1 MKTTFNLPDDLVRR
15 LKLRAVRDRRK
26 LKDVAAEFLQAGL
39 SARAPVQRE
48 RPAVVAKDKKTGL
61 PVIRCRHAA
70 PRGQEL
76 TPDWVAELLNA
87 QEAEWARVSG

>member
-26 LKDVAAEFLQAGL
+26 LKDVAAEFLRAGL
-39 SARAPVQRE
+39 SAKAPLRSE
-48 RPAVVAKDKKTGL
+48 RPAVVGKDKKTGL
-61 PVIRCRHAA
+61 PVIKCRHAA

-76 TPDWVAELLNA
+76 TPERVAEILNN
-87 QEAEWARVSG
+87 QEAEWARDSG